1 MARFFID
8 RPVFAIVLAI
18 LITLLGT
25 IAGFSLPI
33 AQYPDITKP
42 HIAVKTNYVG
52 ASAEVVEESVA
63 QAIEQKVNGVENML
77 YMNST
82 STSVGEYNLDVYFN
96 LDKNADIGSVE
107 VQNRVSQASSSMPS
121 EVTAYGVTTAKKS
134 AETIMYF
141 ALHSPDGTYDTM
153 FLTSYAMTNFL
164 DACKRVKGVSDISI
178 FGQEYAMR
186 LWLQPDKMAQLGVTA
201 DDVANAIKTQN
212 IQAPVGSIGTRPTDA
227 EQEFQY
233 SASAQG
239 RLSTPEEFGNVI
251 IRSKNGS
258 NLKLKEIARIEEGAR
273 SDNTAGYL
281 NGGSS
286 VVFPVYLTSDANA
299 LETVNNIKAVLAD
312 AETRFP
318 EGMELTIVQD
328 NTQFVREALEKVAHT
343 FFEALALVILV
354 VFIFLGSWRATLIP
368 LLAIPVSLVGTF
380 GAFVLMGF
388 SINTLTMF
396 AMILAIGLVVD
407 DAIVVVE
414 AVEHHIQDN
423 GMTPKEATYRAMKE
437 VSGPVVAIAFVL
449 AAVFIPVAFTGGTVG
464 QLYKQFALTISVSMG
479 LSAVVALSLTPA
491 LCALLLKPH
500 DQDEVKGPIG
510 KFIHKFNV
518 WFANTLSKYVKN
530 VEKCIRH
537 AKISM
542 AVLLIMVIML
552 GWIAKITP
560 TGFVPSEDQ
569 GYAITAFNLPEG
581 ASSNR
586 GIQAM
591 MELGNKLKALP
602 GVKYVME
609 VSGFD
614 ILTGAPKSS
623 AGLIVAAMEDYDKRT
638 NTAQELVPSIYGIG
652 AQMPQISVMAFD
664 PPALPGASSTGSLS
678 LYLMNLGGDNMER
691 MQEVA
696 NEFLAKANSRP
707 EIGMAYTTFNTNT
720 PVYQFNVDR
729 AKAESL
735 NVPVASVYTALQT
748 FLGGSEINDF
758 NAFGRTWK
766 VVMQAD
772 SQYRTNVNDM
782 RYFFVRSNAGDMV
795 PLNTLVT
802 DESQTSSATVTR
814 FNGVRAIKIAGSPA
828 AGYSTGQAMT
838 ALEETA
844 AEILPTTY
852 TYEWVDQSRDEL
864 EAGNRST
871 QIFII
876 SLIFVFLCLAAL
888 YESWTIPLAVMLSV
902 PVAALGCFG
911 AQYLRGL
918 QNDVYMQIGLIML
931 IGLNAKNAILIVE
944 YAKMNMENGE
954 PVVKAALDAARLRL
968 RPILMTS
975 FAFILG
981 CVPLAIAT
989 GPGAGARVSMGNAV
1003 VGGMTFATM
1012 IGIFMIPVLFV
1023 VVERIFNRKKHSEE
1037 FCK

>member
-380 GAFVLMGF
+380 GAFVLMGY

-518 WFANTLSKYVKN
+518 WFSNTLSKYVKN

-1037 FCK
+1037 

>member
-518 WFANTLSKYVKN
+518 WFSNTLSKYVKN

-537 AKISM
+537 AKLSM

-1037 FCK
+1037 

>member
-802 DESQTSSATVTR
+802 DKSQTSSATVTR

-1037 FCK
+1037 

>member
-343 FFEALALVILV
+343 FFEALVLVILV

-518 WFANTLSKYVKN
+518 WFSNTLSKYVKN

-678 LYLMNLGGDNMER
+678 LYLMNLGGDDMER

-1037 FCK
+1037 

>member
-1 MARFFID
+1 M
-8 RPVFAIVLAI
+8 
-18 LITLLGT
+18 
-25 IAGFSLPI
+25 
-33 AQYPDITKP
+33 KP
-42 HIAVKTNYVG
+42 
-52 ASAEVVEESVA
+52 
-63 QAIEQKVNGVENML
+63 
-77 YMNST
+77 
-82 STSVGEYNLDVYFN
+82 
-96 LDKNADIGSVE
+96 
-107 VQNRVSQASSSMPS
+107 
-121 EVTAYGVTTAKKS
+121 
-134 AETIMYF
+134 
-141 ALHSPDGTYDTM
+141 
-153 FLTSYAMTNFL
+153 
-164 DACKRVKGVSDISI
+164 
-178 FGQEYAMR
+178 
-186 LWLQPDKMAQLGVTA
+186 
-201 DDVANAIKTQN
+201 
-212 IQAPVGSIGTRPTDA
+212 
-227 EQEFQY
+227 
-233 SASAQG
+233 
-239 RLSTPEEFGNVI
+239 
-251 IRSKNGS
+251 
-258 NLKLKEIARIEEGAR
+258 GAR
-273 SDNTAGYL
+273 SDNVAGYL

-464 QLYKQFALTISVSMG
+464 QLYKQFALTISVSMA
-479 LSAVVALSLTPA
+479 LSAIVALSLTPA

-500 DQDEVKGPIG
+500 DKDEVKGPIG

-542 AVLLIMVIML
+542 AVLLVMVILL
-552 GWIAKITP
+552 GWVAKVTP

-569 GYAITAFNLPEG
+569 GYSVTSFNLPEG

-591 MELGNKLKALP
+591 MELGDKIKSLP

-623 AGLIVAAMEDYDKRT
+623 AGLIVAAMEDYDKRD
-638 NTAQELVPSIYGIG
+638 NSAQDIVPQIYGIG
-652 AQMPQISVMAFD
+652 AQMPQVSVMAFD

-678 LYLMNLGGDNMER
+678 MYLMNLGGDDMER

-696 NEFLAKANSRP
+696 NEFLAKANQRP

-729 AKAESL
+729 EKAESL
-735 NVPVASVYTALQT
+735 NVPVASVFTALQT

-766 VVMQAD
+766 VVSRRMQ
-772 SQYRTNVNDM
+772 NI
-782 RYFFVRSNAGDMV
+782 VRMLMICV
-795 PLNTLVT
+795 
-802 DESQTSSATVTR
+802 
-814 FNGVRAIKIAGSPA
+814 
-828 AGYSTGQAMT
+828 
-838 ALEETA
+838 
-844 AEILPTTY
+844 
-852 TYEWVDQSRDEL
+852 
-864 EAGNRST
+864 
-871 QIFII
+871 I
-876 SLIFVFLCLAAL
+876 SLYAAITAIWCLL
-888 YESWTIPLAVMLSV
+888 IPWLLT
-902 PVAALGCFG
+902 
-911 AQYLRGL
+911 
-918 QNDVYMQIGLIML
+918 
-931 IGLNAKNAILIVE
+931 K
-944 YAKMNMENGE
+944 
-954 PVVKAALDAARLRL
+954 VKQ
-968 RPILMTS
+968 
-975 FAFILG
+975 
-981 CVPLAIAT
+981 
-989 GPGAGARVSMGNAV
+989 
-1003 VGGMTFATM
+1003 
-1012 IGIFMIPVLFV
+1012 VLLL
-1023 VVERIFNRKKHSEE
+1023 
-1037 FCK
+1037 

>member
-186 LWLQPDKMAQLGVTA
+186 LWLQTDKMAQLGVTA

-343 FFEALALVILV
+343 FFEALVLVILV

-518 WFANTLSKYVKN
+518 WFSNTLSKYVKN

-678 LYLMNLGGDNMER
+678 LYLMNLGGDDMER

-1037 FCK
+1037 

>member
-1 MARFFID
+1 
-8 RPVFAIVLAI
+8 
-18 LITLLGT
+18 
-25 IAGFSLPI
+25 
-33 AQYPDITKP
+33 
-42 HIAVKTNYVG
+42 
-52 ASAEVVEESVA
+52 
-63 QAIEQKVNGVENML
+63 
-77 YMNST
+77 
-82 STSVGEYNLDVYFN
+82 
-96 LDKNADIGSVE
+96 
-107 VQNRVSQASSSMPS
+107 
-121 EVTAYGVTTAKKS
+121 
-134 AETIMYF
+134 
-141 ALHSPDGTYDTM
+141 
-153 FLTSYAMTNFL
+153 
-164 DACKRVKGVSDISI
+164 
-178 FGQEYAMR
+178 
-186 LWLQPDKMAQLGVTA
+186 
-201 DDVANAIKTQN
+201 
-212 IQAPVGSIGTRPTDA
+212 
-227 EQEFQY
+227 
-233 SASAQG
+233 
-239 RLSTPEEFGNVI
+239 
-251 IRSKNGS
+251 
-258 NLKLKEIARIEEGAR
+258 
-273 SDNTAGYL
+273 
-281 NGGSS
+281 
-286 VVFPVYLTSDANA
+286 
-299 LETVNNIKAVLAD
+299 
-312 AETRFP
+312 
-318 EGMELTIVQD
+318 MELTIVQD

-343 FFEALALVILV
+343 FFEALVLVILV

-518 WFANTLSKYVKN
+518 WFSNTLSKYVKN

-678 LYLMNLGGDNMER
+678 LYLMNLGGDDMER

-1037 FCK
+1037 